1 MRATRPVRLWSPQ
14 ARRLSNSIFSKQAA
28 AMRPVFYCRK
38 IPSGFS
44 GNRTAVR
51 CAHGSSACGRQTLR
65 GFFAHRNGLA
75 MRLRIP
81 CHAKFSAPGGYH
93 FPFDAG
99 IMEKN
104 LLAAG
109 KGAYYGSDQSR
120 CRLARRHA
128 RRSMEGI
135 FLLRRVVAGGAG
147 RQGPKAR
154 LRAQL
159 QHEGQRQHHLQRLR
173 HCRGGRPVHDDR
185 GAGQGRGILRRA
197 GPVRL

>member
-1 MRATRPVRLWSPQ
+1 
-14 ARRLSNSIFSKQAA
+14 
-28 AMRPVFYCRK
+28 
-38 IPSGFS
+38 
-44 GNRTAVR
+44 
-51 CAHGSSACGRQTLR
+51 
-65 GFFAHRNGLA
+65 
-75 MRLRIP
+75 
-81 CHAKFSAPGGYH
+81 
-93 FPFDAG
+93 
-99 IMEKN
+99 
-104 LLAAG
+104 
-109 KGAYYGSDQSR
+109 
-120 CRLARRHA
+120 
-128 RRSMEGI
+128 MEGI